1 MYSGVLTAQKAAC
14 HPEPRSCCAAILSFM
29 RRWAAISTDMVPWLV
44 YCPWRQH
51 ADLIQAGLQNLFFE
65 AFSDTYIMHKLAP
78 MTDHL

>member
-1 MYSGVLTAQKAAC
+1 
-14 HPEPRSCCAAILSFM
+14 M